1 MLRDLRVSN
10 LVLIREASLELA
22 PGLNVLTGETG
33 AGKTIVA
40 QAVSLLL
47 GGKTEAALVGP
58 AGSEA
63 YVEAAFANVPPEL
76 LPDGIAGLVPDDED
90 ELLLARR
97 VGADGRSRAL
107 VFGRSCA
114 RSDLEALGGGLL
126 EIVSQHEARRL
137 ARPAVQLDLLDGAAD
152 ASDAAGA
159 HGGEPR
165 GTRLRPSAR
174 SRRSRRRAASAS
186 ARWRRCG
193 ALVDDADELG
203 TAAGRGGRA
212 ARRARSPAP
221 PRPAGRGRGCR
232 RRARSTPRR
241 APARSRWPATRRTRS
256 RARSSID
263 PGLAVPLADLQEAV
277 ARLQEAGVELRRYLQ
292 ELEAQPGRLDQVES
306 RLVQLA
312 DTARRHDAE
321 SADELVRPCRGGS
334 CAARVARAGRPAGG
348 SAARRAGDAPTP
360 SCWPRLPRCTQL
372 REATA
377 GPFARAV
384 ESHLADLG
392 MEHATL
398 EVRISAR
405 EPGPRGA
412 DDVELLLQANPGL
425 AAVPIARTAS
435 GGELSRIALAVR
447 LAARDRSAGPTL
459 VFDEV
464 DAGVGG
470 RTARALG
477 EKLLRLSEHT
487 QLLCITH
494 LPQIA
499 ALAERHFRVV
509 KTAGEPSETR
519 IDALDGRRRDRGAR
533 AHARRRRRRPG
544 RPRARGEPARE
555 LSARRGLLTLE

>member
-1 MLRDLRVSN
+1 MLRELRVAN

-47 GGKTEAALVGP
+47 GGKADAALVGP
-58 AGSEA
+58 AGGEA
-63 YVEAAFANVPPEL
+63 YVEAAFAGVPPDL
-76 LPDGIAGLVPDDED
+76 LPEGIAGLVPDDED

-114 RSDLEALGGGLL
+114 RADLELLGGGLL

-137 ARPAVQLDLLDGAAD
+137 ARPGVQLDLLDGAAD
-152 ASDAAGA
+152 AAELRTRMGASYAAQVAAQRALDTLSERRGA
-159 HGGEPR
+159 RER
-165 GTRLRPSAR
+165 ELAALR
-174 SRRSRRRAASAS
+174 
-186 ARWRRCG
+186 
-193 ALVDDADELG
+193 ALVEDADELEVVAGEEAALRIERDRLRHLDRLVAAAASAADHVNPEEG
-203 TAAGRGGRA
+203 TGALSLAGDAAHELEGA
-212 ARRARSPAP
+212 VELDPALE
-221 PRPAGRGRGCR
+221 
-232 RRARSTPRR
+232 T
-241 APARSRWPATRRTRS
+241 
-256 RARSSID
+256 
-263 PGLAVPLADLQEAV
+263 PLADLQEAV
-277 ARLQEAGVELRRYLQ
+277 ARLREAGVELRSYLQ
-292 ELEAQPGRLDQVES
+292 QLEAEPGRLDHIEA
-306 RLVQLA
+306 RLVRLA
-312 DTARRHDAE
+312 EAARRHAAADADELAARAGEARATLESLGPADEEEVALRTEAERADAELAE
-321 SADELVRPCRGGS
+321 SA
-334 CAARVARAGRPAGG
+334 
-348 SAARRAGDAPTP
+348 SALRSLRR
-360 SCWPRLPRCTQL
+360 S
-372 REATA
+372 TA
-377 GPFARAV
+377 EPFARAV
-384 ESHLADLG
+384 EGHLADLG
-392 MEHATL
+392 MEHAHL
-398 EVRISAR
+398 EVRLSDR

-425 AAVPIARTAS
+425 AATPIARTAS

-447 LAARDRSAGPTL
+447 LAARDRSARPTL

-509 KTAGEPSETR
+509 KTAGEPSETD
-519 IDALDGRRRDRGAR
+519 IDQLTGDAVIEELVRMLGADVGDPDAR
-533 AHARRRRRRPG
+533 ALA
-544 RPRARGEPARE
+544 ASLRG
-555 LSARRGLLTLE
+555 S

>member
-1 MLRDLRVSN
+1 MLRELRVAN

-40 QAVSLLL
+40 QAVTLLL
-47 GGKTEAALVGP
+47 GGKTDAALVGP

-63 YVEAAFANVPPEL
+63 YVEAAFGNVPAEL
-76 LPDGIAGLVPDDED
+76 MPDGIAGLVPDDED

-107 VFGRSCA
+107 VFGRACA
-114 RSDLEALGGGLL
+114 RADLETLGGGLL
-126 EIVSQHEARRL
+126 EIVSQHESRRL

-152 ASDAAGA
+152 ASESRSRMAGA
-159 HGGEPR
+159 HAAYVSAERALVSVTESRGER
-165 GTRLRPSAR
+165 ERESDALRR
-174 SRRSRRRAASAS
+174 
-186 ARWRRCG
+186 
-193 ALVDDADELG
+193 LVDDADELG
-203 TAAGRGGRA
+203 IAAGEEDQLRSERDRLRHLDRLVEA
-212 ARRARSPAP
+212 AA
-221 PRPAGRGRGCR
+221 AGADRINPEEGAG
-232 RRARSTPRR
+232 ALSL
-241 APARSRWPATRRTRS
+241 AGDAAHALESA
-256 RARSSID
+256 AELD
-263 PGLAVPLADLQEAV
+263 PGLAPALADLQEAV
-277 ARLQEAGVELRRYLQ
+277 THLQEAAVELRRYLQ
-292 ELEAQPGRLDQVES
+292 ELEAQPGRLDHVEA
-306 RLVQLA
+306 RLGRL
-312 DTARRHDAE
+312 DESARRHGAA
-321 SADELVRPCRGGS
+321 SGDELVQRADEARSLLDALAPADEEEARLRLELE
-334 CAARVARAGRPAGG
+334 AARQDMTAAA
-348 SAARRAGDAPTP
+348 SALHA
-360 SCWPRLPRCTQL
+360 L
-372 REATA
+372 RVATA
-377 GPFARAV
+377 EPFARAV

-398 EVRISAR
+398 EVRLSDR

-412 DDVELLLQANPGL
+412 DEVELLLQANPGL
-425 AAVPIARTAS
+425 PATPIARTAS

-447 LAARDRSAGPTL
+447 LAARDRSARPTL

-509 KTAGEPSETR
+509 KAAGEPSETR
-519 IDALDGRRRDRGAR
+519 IDALTGDAVIEELVRMLGADAGDPDAR
-533 AHARRRRRRPG
+533 ALATSLR
-544 RPRARGEPARE
+544 
-555 LSARRGLLTLE
+555 SS

>member
-1 MLRDLRVSN
+1 MLRELRVSN
-10 LVLIREASLELA
+10 LVLIREASLQLA

-40 QAVSLLL
+40 QAVSLLI
-47 GGKTEAALVGP
+47 GGKAEAAFVGP
-58 AGSEA
+58 AGHEA

-76 LPDGIAGLVPDDED
+76 MPDGIAGLVPDDED

-107 VFGRSCA
+107 VFGRASA
-114 RSDLEALGGGLL
+114 RGDLETLGAGLL

-152 ASDAAGA
+152 AS
-159 HGGEPR
+159 EPR
-165 GTRLRPSAR
+165 AR
-174 SRRSRRRAASAS
+174 MAASHAAYLAVAHALATVS
-186 ARWRRCG
+186 ETRGAREREIEELRR
-193 ALVDDADELG
+193 LVADVDELG
-203 TAAGRGGRA
+203 VAEGEEDELRIERDRLRHLDRLVEAAA
-212 ARRARSPAP
+212 AAADRVNPEEGAGALSLAGDATHALESAAELDPALG
-221 PRPAGRGRGCR
+221 A
-232 RRARSTPRR
+232 
-241 APARSRWPATRRTRS
+241 
-256 RARSSID
+256 
-263 PGLAVPLADLQEAV
+263 PLADLQEAV
-277 ARLQEAGVELRRYLQ
+277 TRLREAGVELRRYLQ
-292 ELEAQPGRLDQVES
+292 ELEAQPGRLDQVEA
-306 RLVQLA
+306 RLGQIA
-312 DTARRHDAE
+312 ETARRHDVT
-321 SADELVRPCRGGS
+321 SGDEL
-334 CAARVARAGRPAGG
+334 
-348 SAARRAGDAPTP
+348 ARRRDEARTLLDALAPADQEEA
-360 SCWPRLPRCTQL
+360 RLRLEDAAAHTAMLAAAAELHDL
-372 REATA
+372 RQRTA

-398 EVRISAR
+398 EVRLSER
-405 EPGPRGA
+405 EPGARGA
-412 DDVELLLQANPGL
+412 DEVELYLQANPGL
-425 AAVPIARTAS
+425 AATPIARTAS

-447 LAARDRSAGPTL
+447 LAARDRSARPTL

-509 KTAGEPSETR
+509 KEAGEPSETR
-519 IDALDGRRRDRGAR
+519 IDELAGDAVIEELVRMLGADVGDKDAR
-533 AHARRRRRRPG
+533 ALAASLR
-544 RPRARGEPARE
+544 
-555 LSARRGLLTLE
+555 SS

>member
-1 MLRDLRVSN
+1 MLRELRVAN
-10 LVLIREASLELA
+10 LVLIRDASLGLA

-47 GGKTEAALVGP
+47 GGKTDAALVGP

-76 LPDGIAGLVPDDED
+76 MPDGIAGLVPDDED

-107 VFGRSCA
+107 VFGRACA
-114 RSDLEALGGGLL
+114 RSDLETLGGGLL

-152 ASDAAGA
+152 A
-159 HGGEPR
+159 GE
-165 GTRLRPSAR
+165 LRAR
-174 SRRSRRRAASAS
+174 MAASHAAHVAAERALEAVTAS
-186 ARWRRCG
+186 RGEREREIDALRR
-193 ALVDDADELG
+193 LVDDADELAVAVG
-203 TAAGRGGRA
+203 EEDELRAERDRLRHLDRLVEAAA
-212 ARRARSPAP
+212 AAADRINPEEG
-221 PRPAGRGRGCR
+221 AGALSLSGD
-232 RRARSTPRR
+232 AAHALES
-241 APARSRWPATRRTRS
+241 AADL
-256 RARSSID
+256 D
-263 PGLAVPLADLQEAV
+263 PTLAAPLADLQEAV
-277 ARLQEAGVELRRYLQ
+277 SRLREAGVELRRYLQ

-306 RLVQLA
+306 RLALVA
-312 DTARRHDAE
+312 ETARRHDAGSGDELATRAEEARAVLESRGPAGEEEARLRAELE
-321 SADELVRPCRGGS
+321 SANAELG
-334 CAARVARAGRPAGG
+334 AAASALHDGRL
-348 SAARRAGDAPTP
+348 AA
-360 SCWPRLPRCTQL
+360 
-372 REATA
+372 A

-398 EVRISAR
+398 EVRLSGR
-405 EPGPRGA
+405 EAGPRGS

-425 AAVPIARTAS
+425 AATPIARTAS

-447 LAARDRSAGPTL
+447 LAARDRSARPTL

-519 IDALDGRRRDRGAR
+519 IDELTGDAVIEELVRMLGADVGDPDAR
-533 AHARRRRRRPG
+533 ALAASLRSGLVAERP
-544 RPRARGEPARE
+544 
-555 LSARRGLLTLE
+555 

>member
-1 MLRDLRVSN
+1 M
-10 LVLIREASLELA
+10 
-22 PGLNVLTGETG
+22 
-33 AGKTIVA
+33 
-40 QAVSLLL
+40 
-47 GGKTEAALVGP
+47 
-58 AGSEA
+58 
-63 YVEAAFANVPPEL
+63 
-76 LPDGIAGLVPDDED
+76 
-90 ELLLARR
+90 
-97 VGADGRSRAL
+97 
-107 VFGRSCA
+107 
-114 RSDLEALGGGLL
+114 
-126 EIVSQHEARRL
+126 
-137 ARPAVQLDLLDGAAD
+137 QLDLLDGAAD
-152 ASDAAGA
+152 ASD
-159 HGGEPR
+159 
-165 GTRLRPSAR
+165 LRAR
-174 SRRSRRRAASAS
+174 MAASHAAHAAAERALEEIS
-186 ARWRRCG
+186 ATRGERERALAALRR
-193 ALVDDADELG
+193 LVDDADELG
-203 TAAGRGGRA
+203 TESGEEDALRAERDRLRHLDRLVEAAA
-212 ARRARSPAP
+212 AAAERINPEEG
-221 PRPAGRGRGCR
+221 AGALTLAGD
-232 RRARSTPRR
+232 
-241 APARSRWPATRRTRS
+241 ATH
-256 RARSSID
+256 ALEGAVEHD
-263 PGLAVPLADLQEAV
+263 QGLAAPLADLQEAV

-321 SADELVRPCRGGS
+321 SADELVRR
-334 CAARVARAGRPAGG
+334 AEEARALLESLGPADQQEAALRAALETAHAELLA
-348 SAARRAGDAPTP
+348 SAAA
-360 SCWPRLPRCTQL
+360 LHQL

-412 DDVELLLQANPGL
+412 DEVELLLQANPGL
-425 AAVPIARTAS
+425 AATPIARTAS

-447 LAARDRSAGPTL
+447 LAARDRSARPTL

-519 IDALDGRRRDRGAR
+519 IDALEGDAVIEELVRMLGADAGDPDAR
-533 AHARRRRRRPG
+533 ALA
-544 RPRARGEPARE
+544 ASLRG
-555 LSARRGLLTLE
+555 S